1 MNKPNDLQIWE
12 YKNDEDE
19 NSNTKEQ
26 QDMPSNIDS
35 TKEVGGKLLFDD
47 KHSVSTEATVLTTH
61 ENSIDLNSYNGSL
74 ENTMVKCKVCRENC
88 KSLLGTVCRKCA
100 DEDFSKS
107 FSLSALGLEE

>member
-35 TKEVGGKLLFDD
+35 TIGGKLLFDD

-88 KSLLGTVCRKCA
+88 KSLLGSVCRNCA
-100 DEDFSKS
+100 D
-107 FSLSALGLEE
+107 